1 MTDPKR
7 WLDDGAPEP
16 VERLLRAAQSERP
29 ADAAVDRTLAAL
41 GVGAVGAAL
50 TSGAAASQGAAA
62 GAAAAASKA
71 GALST
76 AGMLVAAAKW
86 GAAGIA
92 TGAVFLGAVHGVAG
106 LVDAP
111 SKPLEPAAA
120 QAPATPAPVA
130 RPAPTAQMRS
140 AEESDDNPQAPQ
152 HAAPLAPEPAA
163 TRAALPAP
171 RPVEAPATEVI
182 SAERLAEEVRIVD
195 RARAALAGGRAT
207 DALAAL
213 DDYDRLPAGRRFVPE
228 TLYLRMEALLRLG
241 QRDAARR
248 VAERLAVAHP
258 NAPQA
263 ARARDVLETR

>member
-7 WLDDGAPEP
+7 WLDEGAPEP
-16 VERLLRAAQSERP
+16 VERLLRAARSERP

-41 GVGAVGAAL
+41 GVGAVGAGL
-50 TSGAAASQGAAA
+50 TSGAAASQGAAV

-76 AGMLVAAAKW
+76 AGMLGAAAKW

-92 TGAVFLGAVHGVAG
+92 TGAVFLGAVHGVTE
-106 LVDAP
+106 LVDSPPKRA
-111 SKPLEPAAA
+111 EPVAA
-120 QAPATPAPVA
+120 QAPAPPAPVA
-130 RPAPTAQMRS
+130 RPAPTAETRS
-140 AEESDDNPQAPQ
+140 AEKSESNQPTRLQAVPLTPERAVPRTASPAPQ
-152 HAAPLAPEPAA
+152 PAE
-163 TRAALPAP
+163 T
-171 RPVEAPATEVI
+171 PATDVI

-195 RARAALAGGRAT
+195 RARAALAAGRAADT
-207 DALAAL
+207 LAAV
-213 DDYDRLPAGRRFVPE
+213 DEYDRLPAGRRFVPE

-263 ARARDVLETR
+263 ARARAVLDNP